1 MKLCLECN
9 AEFTPSSGPNK
20 NKQKYCSKKCQ
31 VKAVQRNHYHR
42 YPEKHRARR
51 IKHTEDW
58 VKKTLYTIKSRSKS
72 KDIPFNLEYEDL
84 TLPELC
90 PVLGIPIVKTH
101 GTSGKVGYRP
111 NAPSVDRIRPE
122 LGYVKGNVRVISSR
136 ANLLKNNAEI
146 WELEKVLEDLKCL
159 IKKS

>member
-1 MKLCLECN
+1 ME
-9 AEFTPSSGPNK
+9 A
-20 NKQKYCSKKCQ
+20 
-31 VKAVQRNHYHR
+31 
-42 YPEKHRARR
+42 
-51 IKHTEDW
+51 
-58 VKKTLYTIKSRSKS
+58 TI
-72 KDIPFNLEYEDL
+72 INGMNL
-84 TLPELC
+84 
-90 PVLGIPIVKTH
+90 VLGIPIVKTH